1 MADKKYYDLISSNGG
16 RPKKVINEFGLQ
28 MVESLSRIMCTEEEI
43 CSIIEM
49 SADTIHNDDNN
60 ELFRTACEKGRLDG
74 KASLRRL
81 QYQSAQKGNVTMQ
94 IWLGKQYLGQAEKIE
109 ADVTTD
115 EEKRKEMKA
124 FMESIKYGKK
134 EN

>member
-1 MADKKYYDLISSNGG
+1 MADKKYYDLVSSNGG

-28 MVESLSRIMCTEEEI
+28 MVENLAHIMCTEEEI
-43 CSIIEM
+43 QSIIGM
-49 SADTIHNDDNN
+49 SNDTVHNADND
-60 ELFRTACEKGRLDG
+60 ELFRNAIEKGRIDG

-109 ADVTTD
+109 ADVSTD

-124 FMESIKYGKK
+124 FMEAVKNGTKK
-134 EN
+134 N